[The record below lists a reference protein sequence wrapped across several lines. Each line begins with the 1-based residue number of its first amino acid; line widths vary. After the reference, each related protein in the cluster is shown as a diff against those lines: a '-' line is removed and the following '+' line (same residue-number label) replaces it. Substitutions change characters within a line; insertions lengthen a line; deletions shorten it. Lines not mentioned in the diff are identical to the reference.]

1 MKKNVWTI
9 AFLSAAIMLLL
20 AACGDDIEIQGEKSA
35 AKTGEDVV
43 SSDEEDDGDA
53 DESDD
58 IWTYYDDATWSE
70 DFNGLKME
78 IQKVVVT
85 NDAPSEDGSEGTQSA
100 VGVKFKM
107 ENTTEDKF
115 TTYPDQA
122 ELVTSTGEQI
132 DMPDTWL
139 SDHLGGE
146 IDKGVIKEGDIV
158 WYLERGEADK
168 IEWIKMSW
176 SAREGPEDDFDAE
189 SKEFE
194 VELELQ

>member
-1 MKKNVWTI
+1 MRGI
-9 AFLSAAIMLLL
+9 LRILPSLLL
-20 AACGDDIEIQGEKSA
+20 VLLLVACGEENIELQGETSE
-35 AKTGEDVV
+35 AKTGET
-43 SSDEEDDGDA
+43 EEA
-53 DESDD
+53 VEESESEEESDD
-58 IWTYYDDATWSE
+58 IWTYYEDATWS
-70 DFNGLKME
+70 DNFNGLEIE
-78 IQKVVVT
+78 IQKVAVT
-85 NDAPSEDGSEGTQSA
+85 NEAPAEDGSDDTQSA

-132 DMPDTWL
+132 DMPDMWL
-139 SDHLGGE
+139 SDSLGGE

-176 SAREGPEDDFDAE
+176 NARSGPEDDFEAE
-189 SKEFE
+189 RKEFE
-194 VELELQ
+194 VELELK